1 MSSLNNLTVKHY
13 SKENLYLQII
23 KFFKSK
29 NIDLIKLSL
38 KDLETIDQFHLGG
51 IEATFDLI
59 KNL

>member
-29 NIDLIKLSL
+29 NRNYMIEDSYKIDANN
-38 KDLETIDQFHLGG
+38 EV
-51 IEATFDLI
+51 
-59 KNL
+59 NLYINQILRKS